1 MTSRAD
7 AGRPVPEGSPDATP
21 RPRGRFDPLRF
32 RRPDPED
39 RERRPEVSPED
50 VAATRAE
57 LAELKRRTRRGSA
70 QQATA
75 RTDVD

>member
-7 AGRPVPEGSPDATP
+7 DRRPAPEGSSG
-21 RPRGRFDPLRF
+21 PRGRFDPLRF

-39 RERRPEVSPED
+39 REPRPEVSPED

-70 QQATA
+70 RQATA
-75 RTDVD
+75 RTVAD

>member
-7 AGRPVPEGSPDATP
+7 DRRPAPEGSSG
-21 RPRGRFDPLRF
+21 PRGRFDPLRF
-32 RRPDPED
+32 RHPNPED
-39 RERRPEVSPED
+39 REPRPEVSPED

-70 QQATA
+70 RQATA
-75 RTDVD
+75 RTVAD